1 MNFLTSI
8 QNCKKHHS
16 PWWYITMEDA
26 LTDEQIV
33 EIKNA
38 NIEIEGKLNDGTR
51 SGYKEGVEKQN
62 HKFREYVT
70 KENSHRYPELT

>member
-33 EIKNA
+33 EIKNEMRIQ
-38 NIEIEGKLNDGTR
+38 NIYEPIVHGSL
-51 SGYKEGVEKQN
+51 GV
-62 HKFREYVT
+62 T
-70 KENSHRYPELT
+70 